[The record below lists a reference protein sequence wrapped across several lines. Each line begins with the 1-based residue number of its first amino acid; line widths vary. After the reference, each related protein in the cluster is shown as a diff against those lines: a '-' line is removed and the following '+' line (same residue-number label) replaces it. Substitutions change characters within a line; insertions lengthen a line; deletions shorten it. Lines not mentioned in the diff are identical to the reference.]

1 MWSWQDCRSVTRYF
15 RLYLTLAGKA
25 RRPVLSINRRAAT
38 ALAIVLLSAPAIGQP
53 APKTVT
59 VFAAASLA
67 DSLKAV
73 ANAYKTKTGTRV
85 TLSFGASST
94 LARQIEQGA
103 GADLF
108 LSADTGWM
116 DYLQKKGL
124 IASESRRDLLGNQLV
139 LVSGPGARQAPRITP
154 HFDLAGALGD
164 RRLALADPA
173 SVPAGKYA
181 KAALTALGVWDR
193 VAPKVAN
200 AENVR
205 VALEYVA
212 RGEAPYGIVYATDAK
227 VAPMVKVAGV
237 FPESSHDPIVYPA
250 ALTKSASPG
259 AKPFLDFL
267 GGKEA
272 RAIFQKAGFTLR

>member
-1 MWSWQDCRSVTRYF
+1 
-15 RLYLTLAGKA
+15 
-25 RRPVLSINRRAAT
+25 LSINRRIAFFTVLALCLLPVAA
-38 ALAIVLLSAPAIGQP
+38 SSQSP
-53 APKTVT
+53 VT
-59 VFAAASLA
+59 VFAAASLT
-67 DSLKAV
+67 DSLKLV
-73 ANAYKTKTGTRV
+73 ADAYKARTGRVV

-103 GADLF
+103 QADIF
-108 LSADTGWM
+108 FSADTDWM
-116 DYLQKKGL
+116 AYLQKKGL
-124 IASESRRDLLGNQLV
+124 IADGTRKNLLGNRLV
-139 LVSGPGARQAPRITP
+139 LVAGPDAKRVAKIAP

-181 KAALTALGVWDR
+181 KAALTALGVWDS

-227 VAPMVKVAGV
+227 VAPAVHVAGI
-237 FPESSHDPIVYPA
+237 FPEDSHLPIVYPA
-250 ALTKSASPG
+250 ALTKTATPG
-259 AKPFLDFL
+259 AKAFLAFL
-267 GGKEA
+267 GSTQA
-272 RAIFQKAGFTLR
+272 RAIFEKAGFTVR